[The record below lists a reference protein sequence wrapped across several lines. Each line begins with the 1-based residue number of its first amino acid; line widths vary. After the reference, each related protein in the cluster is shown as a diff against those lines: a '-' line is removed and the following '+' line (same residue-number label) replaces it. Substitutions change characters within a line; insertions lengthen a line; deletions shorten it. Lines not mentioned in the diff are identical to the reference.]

1 MAEPATEPP
10 PKTEEKEIK
19 APAMREWEPFQT
31 LRREI
36 DRVFENFHQ
45 GPWRSPFGRTTIDF
59 EPFWRLTGSGGVAPA
74 VNMVEKDKAYE
85 LTAELPG
92 MDESNVELKIANGVL
107 SIKGEKKEERE
118 EKDKDYVLSE
128 RRFGS
133 IQRSIRLPDGI
144 DPDKIE
150 ATFKK
155 GVLTVTMAKTP
166 ETQKSEKKIAI
177 KAG

>member
-1 MAEPATEPP
+1 
-10 PKTEEKEIK
+10 
-19 APAMREWEPFQT
+19 
-31 LRREI
+31 
-36 DRVFENFHQ
+36 
-45 GPWRSPFGRTTIDF
+45 
-59 EPFWRLTGSGGVAPA
+59 
-74 VNMVEKDKAYE
+74 MVEKDKAYE